1 MIAKRLSRNQVILF
15 AFLVLILL
23 SNFALYRTP
32 GISISI
38 NDDTKWVVLGSLIDL
53 AIIAPVIILFIT
65 RQKGITLKRFIPL
78 MAIGLIASN
87 FFIPKVYFQHLQIIA
102 YIGIA
107 YEMILFG
114 MELFLVVVLIRHI
127 PAIRRDT
134 RNSDYPWLFSFPTT
148 VKTRV
153 GDHLLIRILVS
164 EIMMLVYAFGSW
176 RKKQIVDSNSF
187 TLHKNSSVIAFYAML
202 IHAIVFESIGF
213 HWFLHEKSFL
223 LSIVLLILNIYTVVY
238 FIGEIQAIRL
248 NPLRFHKDG
257 LSVSLG
263 LTRKIFIP
271 YVDIQEQQWGT
282 ELVPQKETLEFIAN
296 DLEKQP
302 PHVILTFHKPLEA
315 TMFMGMKKEFSSVAI
330 RVDEPG
336 KFKCKF
342 EEQMEIWSAENYN
355 L

>member
-1 MIAKRLSRNQVILF
+1 MVAKRLSRNQVILF
-15 AFLVLILL
+15 TFLVLILL

-32 GISISI
+32 SIPISI
-38 NDDTKWVVLGSLIDL
+38 NDETQWVVLGSLIDL
-53 AIIAPVIILFIT
+53 AIIAPIIILFLT
-65 RQKGITLKRFIPL
+65 RHKGITLKRFIPL

-87 FFIPKVYFQHLQIIA
+87 FFIPKMYFQHLQIIA

-107 YEMILFG
+107 YEIILFG
-114 MELFLVVVLIRHI
+114 MELFLVVLLIRHI
-127 PAIRRDT
+127 SAIRRDT
-134 RNSDYPWLFSFPTT
+134 KNSDYPWLFAFPAA
-148 VKTRV
+148 VKKRV
-153 GDHLLIRILVS
+153 GDHVLIRILIS
-164 EIMMLVYAFGSW
+164 EMIMLVYAFGSW
-176 RKKQIVDSNSF
+176 RNKQVAESNSF

-263 LTRKIFIP
+263 LTKKIFIP
-271 YVDIQEQQWGT
+271 YVDIKQHQWGKA
-282 ELVPQKETLEFIAN
+282 LIPSKETLEFIAN

-302 PHVILTFHKPLEA
+302 PHVILTFYKPLEA
-315 TMFMGMKKEFSSVAI
+315 TMFMGMKKEFTHVAI
-330 RVDEPG
+330 RVDEPERL
-336 KFKCKF
+336 KSKF
-342 EEQMEIWSAENYN
+342 EEQMVKWSVENHHE
-355 L
+355 